1 MGYSYCNRN
10 GRLRCNDLAKREE
23 SMQRDLAPDVLRG
36 FALLGILVV
45 NIQFM
50 GLNSDQGA
58 RGEWTQGF
66 ANGSATFLIA
76 ALFAGKFYLLFS
88 FLFGYSSNYV
98 IRNDRSNRARW
109 IKRCLVLIAFGA
121 LHFTFL
127 WHGDIIFV
135 YGLFGLL
142 LTFFFFRADR
152 TLKIWSRIVFF
163 LSTFFIVLIGA
174 LALTAEYLLNEDLG
188 SSTVVSLDEILRSG
202 TFLESIP
209 ARLEVWVLGI
219 ATGIFLQGGLAFA
232 AFLLGVRL
240 ARANFLSSP
249 IDKAANERLIK
260 KGLILGLPIQII
272 AAAILLQNEQ
282 SAEPSESVY
291 LISLFVSFVTAP
303 LLSMFYV
310 GLIRKLVEER
320 PNLVS
325 WLKPAGKMSLT
336 IYISQSVITSLI
348 FGPWGLGLFQ
358 DLQTWQVFVL
368 AFAIWLFL
376 SYLAGQWLKRFN
388 QGPLE
393 KLVGSITR
401 NRKGND

>member
-1 MGYSYCNRN
+1 VPGVTS
-10 GRLRCNDLAKREE
+10 KIH
-23 SMQRDLAPDVLRG
+23 RDTAPDVLRG

-66 ANGSATFLIA
+66 ANGSATLLIA

-98 IRNDRSNRARW
+98 IKNDRSNRARW
-109 IKRCLVLIAFGA
+109 IKRCLVLIGFGA

-127 WHGDIIFV
+127 WHGDIIFL

-163 LSTFFIVLIGA
+163 VSTFFIVLIGA
-174 LALTAEYLLNEDLG
+174 LALMAEYLLEEDLG
-188 SSTVVSLDEILRSG
+188 SITVSSLDEILRSG
-202 TFLESIP
+202 SFLESIP

-272 AAAILLQNEQ
+272 AAVILLQNEQ

-320 PNLVS
+320 PHLVL
-325 WLKPAGKMSLT
+325 WMKPAGKMSLT

-368 AFAIWLFL
+368 AIAIWLLL
-376 SYLAGQWLKRFN
+376 SNLAALWLKRFK

-393 KLVGSITR
+393 SLMSDVTR
-401 NRKGND
+401 SR

>member
-10 GRLRCNDLAKREE
+10 GRLRFNDLAKREE
-23 SMQRDLAPDVLRG
+23 SMQRDVAPDVLRG

-98 IRNDRSNRARW
+98 IKNDRSNRARW

-174 LALTAEYLLNEDLG
+174 LALMAEYLLDEDLG
-188 SSTVVSLDEILRSG
+188 TSTVVSLDEILRSG

-249 IDKAANERLIK
+249 IDKAANKRLIK
-260 KGLILGLPIQII
+260 RGLIFGLPIQII
-272 AAAILLQNEQ
+272 AAVILLQNEQ

-320 PNLVS
+320 PNLVL
-325 WLKPAGKMSLT
+325 WMKPAGKMSLT

-348 FGPWGLGLFQ
+348 FSPWGFGLFQ

-368 AFAIWLFL
+368 AFAIWLLL
-376 SYLAGQWLKRFN
+376 SYLAAQWLKKFN

-393 KLVGSITR
+393 SLMSSMTR
-401 NRKGND
+401 SR

>member
-1 MGYSYCNRN
+1 
-10 GRLRCNDLAKREE
+10 
-23 SMQRDLAPDVLRG
+23 MQRDLAPDVLRG

-152 TLKIWSRIVFF
+152 TLKIWSRIVFSV
-163 LSTFFIVLIGA
+163 STFFIVLIGA
-174 LALTAEYLLNEDLG
+174 LALMAEYLLDEDLG
-188 SSTVVSLDEILRSG
+188 TSTVVSLDEILRSG
-202 TFLESIP
+202 SFLESIP

-249 IDKAANERLIK
+249 IDKAANKRLIK
-260 KGLILGLPIQII
+260 RGLIFGLPIQII
-272 AAAILLQNEQ
+272 AAVILLQNEQ

-320 PNLVS
+320 PNLVL
-325 WLKPAGKMSLT
+325 WMKPAGKMSLT

-348 FGPWGLGLFQ
+348 FSPWGFGLFQ

-368 AFAIWLFL
+368 AFAIWLLL
-376 SYLAGQWLKRFN
+376 SYLAAQWLKKFN

-393 KLVGSITR
+393 SLMSSMTR
-401 NRKGND
+401 SR

>member
-1 MGYSYCNRN
+1 M
-10 GRLRCNDLAKREE
+10 KR
-23 SMQRDLAPDVLRG
+23 DIAPDVLRG

-58 RGEWTQGF
+58 RGEWTLGF

-109 IKRCLVLIAFGA
+109 IKRCLMLMAFGA

-163 LSTFFIVLIGA
+163 VSTFFILLIGA
-174 LALTAEYLLNEDLG
+174 LALMAEYLLDEDFG
-188 SSTVVSLDEILRSG
+188 SSTVSSLDEILNSG

-260 KGLILGLPIQII
+260 RGLFLGLPIQII
-272 AAAILLQNEQ
+272 AAVILLQNEQ
-282 SAEPSESVY
+282 SAAPSESVY

-310 GLIRKLVEER
+310 GLIRKLSEER

-325 WLKPAGKMSLT
+325 WLIPAGKMSLT
-336 IYISQSVITSLI
+336 IYISQSVSTSLI

-368 AFAIWLFL
+368 AFAIWLLL
-376 SYLAGQWLKRFN
+376 SYLSALWLKRFK

-393 KLVGSITR
+393 KLVSSLTR
-401 NRKGND
+401 NR

>member
-1 MGYSYCNRN
+1 MI
-10 GRLRCNDLAKREE
+10 KR
-23 SMQRDLAPDVLRG
+23 DVAPDVLRG

-50 GLNSDQGA
+50 GLSSAEGA
-58 RGEWTQGF
+58 RGDWTQGF

-98 IRNDRSNRARW
+98 IRNDKSNRARW
-109 IKRCLVLIAFGA
+109 IKRCLVLIGFGA

-163 LSTFFIVLIGA
+163 VSTFFIILIGA
-174 LALTAEYLLNEDLG
+174 LALTAEYLLEEDLG
-188 SSTVVSLDEILRSG
+188 SSTVLSLDEILRSG

-209 ARLEVWVLGI
+209 ARLEVWVLSI
-219 ATGIFLQGGLAFA
+219 SPGIFLQGGLAFA
-232 AFLLGVRL
+232 AFLVGVRL
-240 ARANFLSSP
+240 ARSNFLSSP
-249 IDKAANERLIK
+249 LDKDANSRLVK
-260 KGLILGLPIQII
+260 KGLVFGLPIQVI
-272 AAAILLQNEQ
+272 AAVILLQNEQ

-310 GLIRKLVEER
+310 GVIRKLVEEK
-320 PNLVS
+320 PNLVI
-325 WLKPAGKMSLT
+325 WMMPAGKMSLT
-336 IYISQSVITSLI
+336 IYISQSVLTSLI

-358 DLQTWQVFVL
+358 ALQTWQVFLL
-368 AFAIWLFL
+368 AFAIWLLL
-376 SYLAGQWLKRFN
+376 SYIAAEWLKKFN
-388 QGPLE
+388 QGPFE
-393 KLVGSITR
+393 KLVSSLTR
-401 NRKGND
+401 NR

>member
-1 MGYSYCNRN
+1 
-10 GRLRCNDLAKREE
+10 
-23 SMQRDLAPDVLRG
+23 MQRDLAPDVLRG

-152 TLKIWSRIVFF
+152 TLKIWSRIVFSV
-163 LSTFFIVLIGA
+163 STFFIVLIGA
-174 LALTAEYLLNEDLG
+174 LALMAEYLLDEDLG
-188 SSTVVSLDEILRSG
+188 TSTVVSLDEILRSG

-249 IDKAANERLIK
+249 MDKAANERLIK

-320 PNLVS
+320 PNLVL
-325 WLKPAGKMSLT
+325 WMKPAGKMSLT

-348 FGPWGLGLFQ
+348 FSPWGFGLFQ

-368 AFAIWLFL
+368 AFGIWLLL
-376 SYLAGQWLKRFN
+376 SYLAAQWLKRFD

-393 KLVGSITR
+393 KLVSSLTR
-401 NRKGND
+401 NR

>member
-1 MGYSYCNRN
+1 
-10 GRLRCNDLAKREE
+10 
-23 SMQRDLAPDVLRG
+23 MQRDLAPDVLRG

-98 IRNDRSNRARW
+98 IRNDKSNRARW
-109 IKRCLVLIAFGA
+109 IKRCLVLIGFGA

-127 WHGDIIFV
+127 WHGDIIFL

-152 TLKIWSRIVFF
+152 TLKIWSRIVFSV
-163 LSTFFIVLIGA
+163 STFFIVLIGA
-174 LALTAEYLLNEDLG
+174 LALMAEYLLEEDLG
-188 SSTVVSLDEILRSG
+188 SITVSSLDEILRSG
-202 TFLESIP
+202 SFLESIP

-249 IDKAANERLIK
+249 IDKAANKRLIQR
-260 KGLILGLPIQII
+260 GLIFGLPIQSI
-272 AAAILLQNEQ
+272 AAVILLQNEQ

-320 PNLVS
+320 PNLVL
-325 WLKPAGKMSLT
+325 WMKPAGKMSLT

-348 FGPWGLGLFQ
+348 FSPWGFGLFQ

-368 AFAIWLFL
+368 AFAIWLLL
-376 SYLAGQWLKRFN
+376 SYLAAQWLKKFN

-393 KLVGSITR
+393 SLMSSMTR
-401 NRKGND
+401 SR